1 MEIKNLI
8 KKTFHGAYACFTA
21 MTAVYILIV
30 IFLNT
35 DSKEILVDGS
45 RVLLFLVASFLF
57 SLANTLFGVKA
68 IHRAAAYLIHYALY
82 ALAVYACLLLPLSL
96 SPASKYFVAIV
107 ILSVI
112 YAIIMAI
119 RALLVSRYKKLGNET
134 EEYQKHFSK

>member
-8 KKTFHGAYACFTA
+8 KKTLHGTYACFTA
-21 MTAVYILIV
+21 MTAIYILIV
-30 IFLNT
+30 VFLNT

-119 RALLVSRYKKLGNET
+119 RALLVSRYEKLGNET